1 MLKIAAITGLVL
13 LALLARTRED
23 NMIHVHYIIPDI
35 QSPPNCC
42 YYTNQSCIDFE
53 KFVTY
58 YRYQENVVLL
68 FLKGYHMLL
77 YRERNYVL
85 NRNLTMIGVDEGV
98 VIYMYDTELYFYN
111 IIEFQIRNIMLRNG
125 LFRVDMAQNIGAF
138 SVKLFD
144 FVLYIE
150 DATHAELNDCEFT
163 QGAHP
168 LIADRS
174 KVTLS
179 GNTSFTNNINSAFVS
194 FNSAITLSGKVSFI
208 NNTGIRGGA
217 MALYTSTV
225 HLKSALNV
233 NFVNNSAQ
241 ETGGAIH
248 IEPDMTRNICPRCF
262 YQFQSLDT
270 TDVAIRYSKNRAEL
284 GGDDIY
290 GTSRALCKFI
300 VPYQQQT
307 NRTFPSNTTSMSS
320 VSSDP
325 TQVCLCDSDGKPR
338 CENIPET
345 LTRKSVHPG
354 ERFTIPAIVV
364 GGDFGTTIGTVHAS
378 FMSTDDLAPGPIL
391 ESGNQYSQWIDSISE
406 CTNLQYVVNSDR
418 IGQNFTMLL
427 TVHFSKSL
435 KITSKK
441 VALHVCNIKSHGF
454 DSSTPAFINLTILP
468 CPAGFSLRKETSSC
482 DCHSILTNNRVECEI
497 IDGKSSFSW
506 NNTLWINVTQ
516 EGFTYAKYCPLHY
529 CRPAEKRIELE
540 NYPSAQCASNRAG
553 RLCGSCREG
562 YSLALGSSHCI
573 HCPNNNGLSLTVF
586 FAAAGFLLVFFINV
600 LDITLTQ
607 GLLDGL
613 IFYTNIV
620 WMYQSV
626 LFPEYYNDTNAAIT
640 FLKTYIAWLNLDFG
654 IEICFVKGLT
664 AYWKMWLQFVFPL
677 YIWAIVGLMILSARH
692 SRTLTRI
699 YGNRTVPVLAT
710 LFLLSYMKLLRT
722 VTSIYLM
729 SVVLH
734 YPKKSKTI
742 VWSVDGN
749 IDYFGLSHSFL
760 LVAALTVQIF
770 LWLPYTLTLLLHQKL
785 QKMSH
790 LWIFKWVTSLKP
802 FFDVHFTPFKLAH
815 RYWFG
820 VLLLARGLLLIIFSS
835 SYATPQNTNLLL
847 LLALVLLLLLYMAIV
862 QPYKNKVVLII
873 QTSYLANLLLLSAF
887 ILYTETM
894 DDNRYTVQTIAVGVS
909 TGIVFLQFCGIIVCN
924 IIRLCFRSKR
934 CKLHRYRANFEEDEL
949 ELDEKLSTKYRTY
962 VVNALF

>member
-1 MLKIAAITGLVL
+1 MLKIATITGLVL
-13 LALLARTRED
+13 LALLAQTRED
-23 NMIHVHYIIPDI
+23 NTTHVHYIIPDI
-35 QSPPNCC
+35 LSPPNFCCC
-42 YYTNQSCIDFE
+42 YSCMDFDD
-53 KFVTY
+53 FQLY
-58 YRYQENVVLL
+58 YGDQQNVILL
-68 FLKGYHMLL
+68 FLRGCHTLL
-77 YRERNYVL
+77 KYGGINYVL
-85 NRNLTMIGVDEGV
+85 NRNLTMIGVEEGV
-98 VIYMYDTELYFYN
+98 VIYDTELYFYD
-111 IIEFQIRNIMLRNG
+111 ITEFQIWNIMLRNG
-125 LFRVDMAQNIGAF
+125 LFRVDMTHETKNLGAF

-150 DATHAELNDCEFT
+150 NANLAKLNDCKFT
-163 QGAHP
+163 QGTNP
-168 LIADRS
+168 LTVYRS
-174 KVTLS
+174 EVTLS
-179 GNTSFTNNINSAFVS
+179 GNTSFTNNSNSAFVS
-194 FNSAITLSGKVSFI
+194 FNSTIILSGTVSFI

-225 HLKSALNV
+225 HLESALNV

-241 ETGGAIH
+241 KTGGAIH
-248 IEPDMTRNICPRCF
+248 IEPDMTRNICPSCF
-262 YQFQSLDT
+262 YQFQGQNT
-270 TDVAIRYSKNRAEL
+270 TDVVIHYSKNRAEL

-290 GTSRALCKFI
+290 GNSQALCKFI
-300 VPYQQQT
+300 GST
-307 NRTFPSNTTSMSS
+307 NCTFPSNTTSMSS

-325 TQVCLCDSDGKPR
+325 TQVCLCDSDGKPW
-338 CENIPET
+338 CENTPEM

-354 ERFTIPAIVV
+354 ERFTIPAIIV

-378 FMSTDDLAPGPIL
+378 FVSTDDLAPRPIL
-391 ESGNQYSQWIDSISE
+391 ESGSQYSQWIDSISE
-406 CTNLQYVVNSDR
+406 CTNLQYMVNSER
-418 IGQNFTMLL
+418 IGQNFTMHL

-435 KITSKK
+435 KIMSKN
-441 VALHVCNIKSHGF
+441 VALCDIKRHGF
-454 DSSTPAFINLTILP
+454 DPSTPAFINLTILP
-468 CPAGFSLRKETSSC
+468 CPAGFSLRKDTSSC
-482 DCHSILTNNRVECEI
+482 DCHSILTTNRVECEI
-497 IDGKSSFSW
+497 IDGKSSFIW
-506 NNTLWINVTQ
+506 NNTLWINVTE
-516 EGFTYAKYCPLHY
+516 EGFSYTKYCPLHY
-529 CRPAEKRIELE
+529 CHPGEKRTELE

-553 RLCGSCREG
+553 RLCGGCREG

-573 HCPNNNGLSLTVF
+573 HCPNNNGLSLIVF

-613 IFYTNIV
+613 IFYANIV

-626 LFPEYYNDTNAAIT
+626 LFPEYYDDTNAAIT
-640 FLKTYIAWLNLDFG
+640 FLKTFIAWLNLDFG

-664 AYWKMWLQFVFPL
+664 AYWKMWLQFAFPL

-722 VTSIYLM
+722 ITSIYFM
-729 SVVLH
+729 SVVLQ
-734 YPKKSKTI
+734 YPEKSKTI

-760 LVAALTVQIF
+760 LVAALIVQIF

-790 LWIFKWVTSLKP
+790 LRIFKWVTSLKP
-802 FFDVHFTPFKLAH
+802 FFDVHFAPFKLAH

-835 SYATPQNTNLLL
+835 SYATPKNTNLLL

-873 QTSYLANLLLLSAF
+873 QTSYLANLLFLSAF
-887 ILYTETM
+887 VLYAETM
-894 DDNRYTVQTIAVGVS
+894 DDKRYTVQTIAVGIS
-909 TGIVFLQFCGIIVCN
+909 TGIAFLQFCGIVVCN
-924 IIRLCFRSKR
+924 IIRLCCRSKR

-949 ELDEKLSTKYRTY
+949 ELDEKFSTKYRTY

>member
-1 MLKIAAITGLVL
+1 MLKIAAVTGLVF
-13 LALLARTRED
+13 LALLAQTREE
-23 NMIHVHYIIPDI
+23 NTTHVYCIIPDI
-35 QSPPNCC
+35 LSRPNCC
-42 YYTNQSCIDFE
+42 WYYSCMNFE
-53 KFVTY
+53 EFVTDY
-58 YRYQENVVLL
+58 NRQENVDLL
-68 FLKGYHMLL
+68 FLKGYHTLIK
-77 YRERNYVL
+77 YGGISFVL
-85 NRNLTMIGVDEGV
+85 NRNLNMTGIEED
-98 VIYMYDTELYFYN
+98 VIIYDTELHFYD
-111 IIEFQIRNIMLRNG
+111 ITEFQIRNIKLRNG
-125 LFRVDMAQNIGAF
+125 LFEIAMAWETTNLRAF
-138 SVKLFD
+138 SVQLFD
-144 FVLYIE
+144 FVLYIK
-150 DATHAELNDCEFT
+150 DANLAQLNGCEFT
-163 QGAHP
+163 QGTNP
-168 LIADRS
+168 LTVYRS
-174 KVTLS
+174 KVTFS
-179 GNTSFTNNINSAFVS
+179 GNTSFTNNFNSAFVS
-194 FNSAITLSGKVSFI
+194 YNSSITLSGTVSFI

-217 MALYTSTV
+217 MALYSSIV
-225 HLKSALNV
+225 YLKSALNV
-233 NFVNNSAQ
+233 NFINNSAQ
-241 ETGGAIH
+241 KTGGAIH
-248 IEPDMTRNICPRCF
+248 IEPDMTRNICPSCF
-262 YQFQSLDT
+262 YQFEGQNS
-270 TDVAIRYSKNRAEL
+270 TDIAIHYSKNRAEL

-290 GTSRALCKFI
+290 GNSRALCKFI
-300 VPYQQQT
+300 D
-307 NRTFPSNTTSMSS
+307 RTFPSTTTSTLSS

-325 TQVCLCDSDGKPR
+325 TQVCLCDSDGKPW
-338 CENIPET
+338 CENTPEM
-345 LTRKSVHPG
+345 LTRKSIHPG
-354 ERFTIPAIVV
+354 ERFTIPAMIV
-364 GGDFGTTIGTVHAS
+364 GGDFGTTIGTIHAS
-378 FMSTDDLAPGPIL
+378 FMSIDGLSPQPVL
-391 ESGNQYSQWIDSISE
+391 ESGSQYSQWIDSISE
-406 CTNLQYVVNSDR
+406 CTNLQYVVNSEH
-418 IGQNFTMLL
+418 IGQNFTMHL

-435 KITSKK
+435 KIMSKNI
-441 VALHVCNIKSHGF
+441 ALCDIKRHGF
-454 DSSTPAFINLTILP
+454 DPTTPAFINLTVLP

-553 RLCGSCREG
+553 RLCGRCREG

-573 HCPNNNGLSLTVF
+573 HCPNNNGLSLIVF

-607 GLLDGL
+607 GLFDGL
-613 IFYTNIV
+613 IFYANIV
-620 WMYQSV
+620 WTYQSV
-626 LFPEYYNDTNAAIT
+626 LFPEYYDDTNAAVM
-640 FLKTYIAWLNLDFG
+640 FLKTFIAWLNLDFG

-664 AYWKMWLQFVFPL
+664 AYWKTWLQFVFPL